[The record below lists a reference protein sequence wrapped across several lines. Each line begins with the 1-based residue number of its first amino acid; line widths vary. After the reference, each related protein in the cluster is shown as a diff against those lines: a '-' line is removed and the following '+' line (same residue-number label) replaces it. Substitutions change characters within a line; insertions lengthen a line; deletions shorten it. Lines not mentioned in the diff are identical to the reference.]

1 MEYIDFYK
9 QQKDLHT
16 KIYNEIIKLMK
27 ECNVTR
33 IDFTDE
39 LDDIDC
45 PYIIVSPDGAQSTE
59 EVRVDSVRLHNGFL
73 EVIDQNGYDDSCFY
87 DVNTGSDVILCTIYD
102 LYEQMYSYLRHCMS
116 DTYVCLLEFST
127 ATVRIIRLTKKE
139 AKEAAS
145 CDDFK
150 SYLITLEDKY
160 SFDLSDCL
168 YMVSDGL
175 DIVTNNFNKSDI

>member
-1 MEYIDFYK
+1 MEYIDFY
-9 QQKDLHT
+9 QQQRDLHT
-16 KIYNEIIKLMK
+16 KIYNEMIKLM
-27 ECNVTR
+27 EEYNVTR

-59 EVRVDSVRLHNGFL
+59 EVRVDSVRLHDGFL

-87 DVNTGSDVILCTIYD
+87 DVNAGSDVILCTIYD

-127 ATVRIIRLTKKE
+127 VTLRIIRLTKKE
-139 AKEAAS
+139 AAS
-145 CDDFK
+145 CDDFE

-160 SFDLSDCL
+160 SFDLSNCQ